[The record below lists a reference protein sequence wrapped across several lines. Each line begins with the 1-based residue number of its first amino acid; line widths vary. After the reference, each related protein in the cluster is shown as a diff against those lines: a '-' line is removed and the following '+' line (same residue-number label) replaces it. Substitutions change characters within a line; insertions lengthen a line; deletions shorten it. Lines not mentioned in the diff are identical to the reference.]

1 IDIGPAAG
9 VHGGEVVFAGPY
21 AAIYD
26 EASESLTTRYMS
38 GRMSIPVPEV
48 RRPVSNFIR
57 IKGARHH
64 NLKNVDVDIPLNAL
78 TVVCGVSGSGKTSL
92 VKDILYRALRKDI
105 EDTYSQSPGL
115 HRAIEG
121 DTGMLTAVEMV
132 NQQPIGKSSRSN
144 PITYV
149 KAYDTIRQLMADQQL
164 SKIRGFKPGH
174 FSFNVEGGRCEA
186 CSGEGEQVIE
196 MQFLADVRLEC
207 EDCRGKR
214 FKKEV
219 LDVQYKGKSIFD
231 ILDLTIDEA
240 LLFFAE
246 HKDIAQKIKPL
257 QDVGLGYVKLG
268 QSSST
273 LSGGEAQR
281 VKLAAFLGRE
291 NAREHILFIFDEP
304 TTGLHFHDIRKLLD
318 ALNAL
323 VEKGHSVLV
332 VEHNLEVIKS
342 ADWLIDMGPE
352 GGDEG
357 GYLVFQGRPEELV
370 LVETSYTGQFLKE
383 KL

>member
-1 IDIGPAAG
+1 M
-9 VHGGEVVFAGPY
+9 EVKSSLQAY

-64 NLKNVDVDIPLNAL
+64 NLKNVDVDIPSTPSPWYAACR
-78 TVVCGVSGSGKTSL
+78 VVANQLGQRHTLPRFAQRHRGHLLPVTGL
-92 VKDILYRALRKDI
+92 APRYRRGYRYADRRRN
-105 EDTYSQSPGL
+105 G
-115 HRAIEG
+115 
-121 DTGMLTAVEMV
+121 
-132 NQQPIGKSSRSN
+132 QPATHWQIIPPN

-214 FKKEV
+214 FKKKCWMYSTKE
-219 LDVQYKGKSIFD
+219 KASSIFW
-231 ILDLTIDEA
+231 I
-240 LLFFAE
+240 
-246 HKDIAQKIKPL
+246 
-257 QDVGLGYVKLG
+257 
-268 QSSST
+268 
-273 LSGGEAQR
+273 
-281 VKLAAFLGRE
+281 
-291 NAREHILFIFDEP
+291 
-304 TTGLHFHDIRKLLD
+304 
-318 ALNAL
+318 
-323 VEKGHSVLV
+323 
-332 VEHNLEVIKS
+332 
-342 ADWLIDMGPE
+342 
-352 GGDEG
+352 
-357 GYLVFQGRPEELV
+357 
-370 LVETSYTGQFLKE
+370 
-383 KL
+383 